1 MTVSVYHINYLM
13 KSYFKQTRLT
23 NQTNERVQQSVRDS
37 VALSEAGKKRL
48 FEKMKEHAI
57 DQIKMQCGEK

>member
-1 MTVSVYHINYLM
+1 M
-13 KSYFKQTRLT
+13 KSYFKQIRLP